1 MLDLHFKMR
10 TTLDLDDDIVAA
22 ARSIATARKQTMG
35 KVVSDLVRQ
44 SLTTKTKRGPA
55 GVRLLPRRPGIVV
68 TNELIERLRE
78 DEGI

>member
-1 MLDLHFKMR
+1 MSDACGMR
-10 TTLDLDDDIVAA
+10 TTLDLDDDVLAA

-44 SLTTKTKRGPA
+44 SLTTKLKKSPS
-55 GVRLLPRRPGIVV
+55 GVPLLPLRPGVIVS
-68 TNELIERLRE
+68 NELIDKLRE

>member
-1 MLDLHFKMR
+1 MFDDCGMR
-10 TTLDLDDDIVAA
+10 TTLDLDDDVLAA

-44 SLTTKTKRGPA
+44 SLATKLKKAPSGIP
-55 GVRLLPRRPGIVV
+55 LLPRRRGVIV
-68 TNELIERLRE
+68 TNELIDKLRE